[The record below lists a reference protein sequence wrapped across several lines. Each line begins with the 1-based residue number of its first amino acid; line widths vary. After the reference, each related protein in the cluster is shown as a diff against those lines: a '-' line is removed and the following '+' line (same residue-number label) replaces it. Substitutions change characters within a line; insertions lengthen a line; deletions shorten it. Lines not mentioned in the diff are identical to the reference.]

1 MERLFNLDPQLLFD
15 TVLLAVSMLVL
26 FTLLSYL
33 LFNPV
38 RDLLEKR
45 RQRIA
50 DDQEDAKRERT
61 EAIAYKME
69 YESKLKEVD
78 KEVQEIL
85 SEARKKA
92 LKNENQIIAEAKE
105 EAGRIIARAQKEA
118 ELEKKRVKDE
128 VKQEII
134 TVAALM
140 SEKIIAASV
149 DEETQ
154 NALFEQTLKEMG
166 DKTWLNE

>member
-118 ELEKKRVKDE
+118 ELEKKRALDDM
-128 VKQEII
+128 KQEMIAI
-134 TVAALM
+134 ASMMAGKVVAANIDTAIQAEL
-140 SEKIIAASV
+140 V
-149 DEETQ
+149 DE
-154 NALFEQTLKEMG
+154 TLKEIG
-166 DKTWLNE
+166 ESTWQS